1 MSVRQLGYLVFE
13 VAPQSAE
20 GMTSVFRD
28 VMQAPLTDRGDGDV
42 LVRLDGRPFRIM
54 LSKGERNRLAAIGW
68 EVESGEA
75 LDTIV
80 ATLAGSGIACA
91 ALAPEECADRA
102 VERGI
107 SFSDADGFP
116 VELFVDLP
124 FVADPETGAKF
135 VCGSDPVGAFG
146 LGHLVQICRDR
157 AAAQAFY
164 ADALGFRLSD
174 RITWDVADLY
184 FLHCNKRHHSL
195 ALSGEAFGLKAGMI
209 DHVMIEARSKAQ
221 VDEAYARLA
230 TLGFPVSAT
239 LGQHTNDHV
248 YSFYM
253 ICPMGFRIEFGFG
266 GRVVEDSTTW
276 QVVQYDAPSSWGHEM
291 LHAG

>member
-1 MSVRQLGYLVFE
+1 MSVTQLGYLVFE

-20 GMTSVFRD
+20 GMKSVFRD
-28 VMQAPLTDRGDGDV
+28 VMQAPLIDRGDGV
-42 LVRLDGRPFRIM
+42 AVVRLDGRPFRIM
-54 LSKGERNRLAAIGW
+54 LREGGRDRLAAIGW

-75 LDTIV
+75 LDAIV
-80 ATLAGSGIACA
+80 ALLAGSGIACA
-91 ALAPEECADRA
+91 GLAPDECADRA

-107 SFSDADGFP
+107 TFSDADGFP

-124 FVADPETGAKF
+124 FAADPETAAKF
-135 VCGSDPVGAFG
+135 VCGSDSVGAFG

-157 AAAQAFY
+157 AATQAFY
-164 ADALGFRLSD
+164 TDALGFRLSD
-174 RITWDVADLY
+174 RITWDAADLY

-209 DHVMIEARSKAQ
+209 DHFMIEARSKAQ

-266 GRVVEDSTTW
+266 GVVVEDSSTW
-276 QVVQYDAPSSWGHEM
+276 EVIQYDSPSSWGHEM
-291 LHAG
+291 SLTG